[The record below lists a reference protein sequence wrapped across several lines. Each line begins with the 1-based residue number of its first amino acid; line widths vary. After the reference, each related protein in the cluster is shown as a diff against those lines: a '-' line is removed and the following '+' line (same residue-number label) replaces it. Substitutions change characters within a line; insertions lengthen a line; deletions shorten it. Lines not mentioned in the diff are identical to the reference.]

1 MILLWLLLSVMPLW
15 AQVNIEH
22 YRGKEGVTGGARL
35 SLHSNIGNVDV
46 VKSDGA
52 GNVTVNTQTGTYL
65 TIFKGGI
72 GFLGGKRFANSGVLH
87 MRYTH
92 TSNAR
97 WQPEIFAQGDY
108 AKSRRLDQRTLLGAG
123 LRRIWNSEEE
133 VIFSLGSSLM
143 WEREALSLRVGDPHP
158 SRASVG
164 RSSTYVNMH
173 IRRRLGFAVTAY
185 YQFDLA
191 DPSDVRLLGTGELTT
206 PLWGPLKQT
215 TTVDFRTDSSP
226 PLGVKE
232 TDAKLSTSFGVA
244 F

>member
-1 MILLWLLLSVMPLW
+1 MIVLWFLLSVTPLW

-22 YRGKEGVTGGARL
+22 YRGKEGVTGGVRF

-123 LRRIWNSEEE
+123 LRRIWSSEEE

-191 DPSDVRLLGTGELTT
+191 NPSDVRLLGTGELTT
-206 PLWGPLKQT
+206 PLWGPFKQT

>member
-1 MILLWLLLSVMPLW
+1 M
-15 AQVNIEH
+15 
-22 YRGKEGVTGGARL
+22 
-35 SLHSNIGNVDV
+35 
-46 VKSDGA
+46 
-52 GNVTVNTQTGTYL
+52 TVNTQTGTYL
-65 TIFKGGI
+65 TIFKGGF

-123 LRRIWNSEEE
+123 LRRIWSSEEE

-226 PLGVKE
+226 PLCVEE
-232 TDAKLSTSFGVA
+232 TDAKLSERFH
-244 F
+244 

>member
-52 GNVTVNTQTGTYL
+52 GNVTVNTRTGTYL

-87 MRYTH
+87 MRYTR

-123 LRRIWNSEEE
+123 FRRIWNSEKE